1 MREKHGTPFAKSFL
15 AAVPLLLA
23 LGCGATGAGAEE
35 PVPAA
40 GPVDA
45 LRSEV
50 RTATATLAGQL
61 DAFLSDREY
70 EAGLNETRVAVRFGI
85 DATRD
90 GEVRRFLE
98 PRLRLSLPQTER
110 RLFLDIFGFDRTLRD
125 ESGPASGPLPGEIGG
140 SVDAI
145 QLRLGTTFRGLDVAP
160 AVGLR
165 FDETVPSL
173 YAGLRVGASR
183 QAARGVAL
191 SGSQRLLL
199 DSERR
204 FQAITLLRADWQ
216 RNDRSV
222 LRAQFVLDWRGD
234 RDGLLREPSLV
245 YRQFLDDR
253 TAISFENTVSLYT
266 AASDDEDS
274 LETALRLRRQVGREG
289 IFAEVRPW
297 LKLDPEEADDR
308 TYGVELSLDVT
319 F

>member
-1 MREKHGTPFAKSFL
+1 MRTFL
-15 AAVPLLLA
+15 AAVSLTLA
-23 LGCGATGAGAEE
+23 LRCGAAGARAEE
-35 PVPAA
+35 PAPPAN
-40 GPVDA
+40 PVDE
-45 LRSEV
+45 LRAEV
-50 RTATATLAGQL
+50 RTATATLAGRL

-70 EAGLNETRVAVRFGI
+70 EAGLNETRLAVRFGI

-90 GEVRRFLE
+90 GEPRRFVE
-98 PRLRLSLPQTER
+98 PRLRLSLPHTER

-125 ESGPASGPLPGEIGG
+125 ESGPAGGPLPGEFGG

-165 FDETVPSL
+165 FDENVPSL

-183 QAARGVAL
+183 QAPRGVAL

-204 FQAITLLRADWQ
+204 FQAITLLRADW
-216 RNDRSV
+216 RRTERSV

-234 RDGLLREPSLV
+234 RDGLRREPSLI

-253 TAISFENTVSLYT
+253 TAISLENTVSLYT
-266 AASDDEDS
+266 AASDDADNV
-274 LETALRLRRQVGREG
+274 ETALRLRRQIGREG

-297 LKLDPEEADDR
+297 LTLNPEEADDPNV
-308 TYGVELSLDVT
+308 GVELTLDVT